1 MQRVQGVA
9 DEARERL
16 NVMNVIDAA
25 RKCEGTVK

>member
-25 RKCEGTVK
+25 RNVKVL